1 MKSTIGE
8 EWAENARE
16 SPCGLGC
23 LMEVQK
29 RVNRILISEVRL
41 VGAAMK
47 ENPDGKHC
55 SGNGHSMGR
64 SCRVKISRNY
74 LQ

>member
-1 MKSTIGE
+1 
-8 EWAENARE
+8 
-16 SPCGLGC
+16 
-23 LMEVQK
+23 MEVQK

-47 ENPDGKHC
+47 ENPDGKRC
-55 SGNGHSMGR
+55 SSNGHSMGR
-64 SCRVKISRNY
+64 SCSVKISRNY